1 MDKFSLSHSKNLS
14 LLCLCSAFSY
24 NNSKKLKTHHLFF
37 SSHDLVLVP
46 KVTMI
51 IMMIQLMRQKLPP
64 LKESVQ
70 GNEDKPTHVHKHICD
85 QLCVLRVNENKVT
98 STYVSLTC
106 IFIYYFFPCVHRW
119 SCLFSLGVVFRHDC
133 VG

>member
-1 MDKFSLSHSKNLS
+1 MDKFSLS
-14 LLCLCSAFSY
+14 LCLSACLSNVSVLPFLITITK
-24 NNSKKLKTHHLFF
+24 NWKHHLFF

-64 LKESVQ
+64 LKESVH